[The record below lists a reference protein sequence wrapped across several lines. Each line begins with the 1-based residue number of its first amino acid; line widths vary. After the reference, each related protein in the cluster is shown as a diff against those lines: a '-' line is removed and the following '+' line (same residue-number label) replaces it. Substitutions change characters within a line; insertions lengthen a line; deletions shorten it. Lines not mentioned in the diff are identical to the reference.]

1 MEVISG
7 VNKEPDLIESGS
19 LFENF
24 IFKLNNGILMDLLK
38 GIEIR

>member
-1 MEVISG
+1 LEVISG
-7 VNKEPDLIESGS
+7 VNKEPDLFESGS

-24 IFKLNNGILMDLLK
+24 IFKLNSEILRDLLK